1 MISFCF
7 AQQKPYRI
15 TIKWNSEGSSYDG
28 KMSYLTGFH
37 GDEVQV
43 YDSVVVRKGTSVFKG
58 KNLPDGFYQVKAG
71 NVNPIHLVISE
82 SRKFTYWT
90 DAPGHFEGS
99 PENEAYQLALENVK
113 A

>member
-58 KNLPDGFYQVKAG
+58 KTLPDGLYEVSVSG
-71 NVNPIHLVISE
+71 MEPYPLVISE

-90 DAPGHFEGS
+90 DCVSHIEGS
-99 PENEAYQLALENVK
+99 A
-113 A
+113 